1 MKKIISLVLAG
12 VMMLGLAACGAKQPA
27 ETTAPVETTVPV
39 ETTAP
44 VETTVPVETTAPEAE
59 TEAPVASTGALAVL
73 ETIWNLYGEDEK
85 FFVIGGN
92 MENPVDGAPGN
103 YDMAYAENL
112 PYNLLIPAEQLA
124 NIDEAATMIHA
135 MNANTFTSGVVHL
148 AEGADAAAFAQVMR
162 DAIQGNM
169 WMCGF
174 PETLTVAVIDGEYV
188 LIAFGVNDA
197 MNPFMTHFAEAFPG
211 AEVMFNEAIAG

>member
-1 MKKIISLVLAG
+1 MKKIISLVLVC
-12 VMMLGLAACGAKQPA
+12 VMGLSLAACGTKAPA
-27 ETTAPVETTVPV
+27 ETTAPATTEPAVSVE
-39 ETTAP
+39 
-44 VETTVPVETTAPEAE
+44 
-59 TEAPVASTGALAVL
+59 SALAVL
-73 ETIWNLYGEDEK
+73 EDIWAHYGEDEK
-85 FFVIGGN
+85 FFVVGGN

-112 PYNLLIPAEQLA
+112 SWNLLVPAEQLA
-124 NIDEAATMIHA
+124 NVDQAATLIHA

-148 AEGADAAAFAQVMR
+148 TEGTDAAAFAQVMR

-174 PETLTVAVIDGEYV
+174 PETLTVAVIGGEYV

-211 AEVMFNEAIAG
+211 ADILFNEAVEG

>member
-12 VMMLGLAACGAKQPA
+12 VMMLSLAACGENKPA
-27 ETTAPVETTVPV
+27 ETTAPI

-44 VETTVPVETTAPEAE
+44 AVTVE
-59 TEAPVASTGALAVL
+59 SSLAVL
-73 ETIWNLYGEDEK
+73 EDIWAKYGEDEK
-85 FFVIGGN
+85 FFVMGGN
-92 MENPVDGAPGN
+92 MESPVDGAPGN

-112 PYNLLIPAEQLA
+112 TYNLLIPAEQLA

-135 MNANTFTSGVVHL
+135 MNANTFTCGVVHL
-148 AEGADAAAFAQVMR
+148 TEGTDAAAFAQVMR
-162 DAIQGNM
+162 DAIQNNQ

-174 PETLTVAVIDGEYV
+174 PETLTVAVIGGEYV

-197 MNPFMTHFAEAFPG
+197 MNPFMTHFGEAF
-211 AEVMFNEAIAG
+211 ADANVLFNEAIAG